1 MKKYCLIK
9 NGIIIEGPTSLP
21 ENTENV
27 SNFYLLSDQE
37 LKSYGWLPYRTIDNI
52 QENQNIVENQILV
65 QSVIDIL
72 DDEVVETK
80 IYRNMTQTEIDN
92 RDLMILNRKWKNVR
106 TKRNRL
112 LLDSDWTQ
120 LNDSPVDKI
129 LWSTYRNQLRD
140 LPQNFSHPDLVVW
153 PTPPTN

>member
-9 NGIIIEGPTSLP
+9 NGAIIDGPTFLP
-21 ENTENV
+21 ENAENV

-37 LKSYGWLPYRTIDNI
+37 LKSYGWLPYTLVDN
-52 QENQNIVENQILV
+52 QLENQILENTNIEILENE
-65 QSVIDIL
+65 VI
-72 DDEVVETK
+72 ETK
-80 IYRNMTQTEIDN
+80 IYRDMTLIEIEN
-92 RDLMILNRKWKNVR
+92 RETNILNRKWKNVR

>member
-37 LKSYGWLPYRTIDNI
+37 LKSYGWLPYTLVDN
-52 QENQNIVENQILV
+52 QLENQILEN
-65 QSVIDIL
+65 SNIEILENEVI
-72 DDEVVETK
+72 ETK
-80 IYRNMTQTEIDN
+80 IYRDMTLIEIEN
-92 RDLMILNRKWKNVR
+92 RETNILNRKWKNVR

-129 LWSTYRNQLRD
+129 LWSTYRDQLRNI
-140 LPQNFSHPDLVVW
+140 PQTFSHPDLVVW